1 MNRQFLPYYIS
12 RAVFSLGIPL
22 LILGFTW
29 KALVLAAVFFGLFL
43 LYLHSGWFRIDPSQP
58 LFPIRRDD
66 RGREVQRK
74 ALIAALVSGV
84 AFFLLLVAI
93 RLGVPPSSAA
103 APVAVS
109 VSVIIYFATEF
120 VLLARA

>member
-84 AFFLLLVAI
+84 AFFLLLGAI

>member
-12 RAVFSLGIPL
+12 RAVLSLGIPL

>member
-12 RAVFSLGIPL
+12 RAVLSLGIPL

-43 LYLHSGWFRIDPSQP
+43 LYLHTGWFRIDPSQP

-84 AFFLLLVAI
+84 AFFLLFVAI
-93 RLGVPPSSAA
+93 RSGVPLSSAA
-103 APVAVS
+103 APLAVS

>member
-12 RAVFSLGIPL
+12 RAVFSLGISL

-43 LYLHSGWFRIDPSQP
+43 LYLHTGWFRIDPSQP

-84 AFFLLLVAI
+84 AFFLLFVAI
-93 RLGVPPSSAA
+93 RSGVPLSSAA
-103 APVAVS
+103 APLAVS

>member
-12 RAVFSLGIPL
+12 RAVFSLGISL

-74 ALIAALVSGV
+74 ALVAALVGGV